1 MELLKHFISLLR
13 SHPPMLKKQNNTDEQ
28 PRKVDNDTEQEP
40 INKQIE
46 EDIESVVKEVEKEVS
61 SARRSWYQTVRW
73 GRVLL
78 TVDAILLAFFAL
90 LAWWVSLH
98 PILSI
103 DVAITRE
110 FQENQS
116 PWLRT
121 LMYTIS
127 YIGSTPWL
135 STVLVILVA
144 AIFWIGRL
152 RLEALII
159 LFVSATSAILNY
171 IIKIIVD
178 RPRPN
183 AQLVEI
189 LQHAGGASFPSGHVM
204 SYLAFWGLLFS
215 FAIIL
220 FKGNRWWRIALLI
233 VPTLFVVLVGPSRVY
248 LGDHWSSDVLGGY
261 IFGGVWLGICLW
273 FYLQLKNKG
282 VLVHKRHRGEPR
294 DPKEPP
300 SQNA

>member
-1 MELLKHFISLLR
+1 MSEKH
-13 SHPPMLKKQNNTDEQ
+13 SHIDEQ
-28 PRKVDNDTEQEP
+28 AQKSGKDTEQKP
-40 INKQIE
+40 INTQVRE
-46 EDIESVVKEVEKEVS
+46 GAESVVKEVEEEVAG
-61 SARRSWYQTVRW
+61 ARRSWYQTVHW

-78 TVDAILLAFFAL
+78 TVDAILLALFAL

-98 PILSI
+98 PILSV

-116 PWLRT
+116 PWVRT
-121 LMYTIS
+121 TMFAVS
-127 YIGSTPWL
+127 FIGSTPWL
-135 STVLVILVA
+135 STVLIIVTA
-144 AIFWIGRL
+144 AIFWIVRL

-171 IIKIIVD
+171 VIKIIVE

-183 AQLVEI
+183 AHLVDV
-189 LQHAGGASFPSGHVM
+189 LQQAGGASFPSGHVM
-204 SYLAFWGLLFS
+204 SYVAFWGLLFS

-233 VPTLFVVLVGPSRVY
+233 VPALFVVLVGPSRVY
-248 LGDHWSSDVLGGY
+248 LGDHWASDVLGGY

-273 FYLQLKNKG
+273 FYLRLKDKG
-282 VLVHKRHRGEPR
+282 ILVYRRRKKPM
-294 DPKEPP
+294 PL
-300 SQNA
+300 A

>member
-1 MELLKHFISLLR
+1 MPKKHNHI
-13 SHPPMLKKQNNTDEQ
+13 DEQ
-28 PRKVDNDTEQEP
+28 TQKSDNNPEHEP
-40 INKQIE
+40 LTKQVE
-46 EDIESVVKEVEKEVS
+46 EGAESLIKEVEEEVTG
-61 SARRSWYQTVRW
+61 ARRPWYQTVRW

-110 FQENQS
+110 FQENNA

-121 LMYTIS
+121 TMYAAS
-127 YIGSTPWL
+127 YIGNTPWL
-135 STVLVILVA
+135 STALIILAA

-152 RLEALII
+152 RLEALTI

-171 IIKIIVD
+171 VIKIIVE

-183 AQLVEI
+183 AHLVEI
-189 LQHAGGASFPSGHVM
+189 LQNAGGASFPSGHVM
-204 SYLAFWGLLFS
+204 SYVAFWGLLFS

-233 VPTLFVVLVGPSRVY
+233 VPALFVILVGPSRVY
-248 LGDHWSSDVLGGY
+248 LGDHWASDVLGGY

-273 FYLQLKNKG
+273 FYLKLKDKG
-282 VLVHKRHRGEPR
+282 VLAHKRRR
-294 DPKEPP
+294 KPKPL
-300 SQNA
+300 A

>member
-1 MELLKHFISLLR
+1 MRETHNDID
-13 SHPPMLKKQNNTDEQ
+13 QQ
-28 PRKVDNDTEQEP
+28 PQKAANDTKPVNQ
-40 INKQIE
+40 Q
-46 EDIESVVKEVEKEVS
+46 VKEGADSLAKEVQEEVAG
-61 SARRSWYQTVRW
+61 ARRSWYQTIRW

-78 TVDAILLAFFAL
+78 TVNVILLALFAL

-98 PILSI
+98 PVLNI

-116 PWLRT
+116 PWLST
-121 LMYTIS
+121 PMYAAS
-127 YIGSTPWL
+127 YIGSTPLL
-135 STVLVILVA
+135 STALIILA
-144 AIFWIGRL
+144 AVIFWIGRL
-152 RLEALII
+152 RLEALTI
-159 LFVSATSAILNY
+159 LFVSATSAIINY

-183 AQLVEI
+183 ASLVEI
-189 LQHAGGASFPSGHVM
+189 LQHASGASFPSGHVM

-233 VPTLFVVLVGPSRVY
+233 VPALFVVLVGPSRIY
-248 LGDHWSSDVLGGY
+248 LGDHWASDVLGGY
-261 IFGGVWLGICLW
+261 IFGGVWLSICLW
-273 FYLQLKNKG
+273 FYLQLKHKG
-282 VLVHKRHRGEPR
+282 VLVHKRRRGEPI

-300 SQNA
+300 SQNVPDPSISKT

>member
-1 MELLKHFISLLR
+1 
-13 SHPPMLKKQNNTDEQ
+13 MLKKQNNIDQQ
-28 PRKVDNDTEQEP
+28 PQKSDNDTEQKPVNAQVKEGA
-40 INKQIE
+40 
-46 EDIESVVKEVEKEVS
+46 ESLAKEVEEEVS
-61 SARRSWYQTVRW
+61 GARRSWYQTVRW

-78 TVDAILLAFFAL
+78 TIDAILLALFAL

-103 DVAITRE
+103 DVSITRE

-121 LMYTIS
+121 LMYASS
-127 YIGSTPWL
+127 YIGSAPWL
-135 STVLVILVA
+135 STALVILAA

-152 RLEALII
+152 RLEALTI

-171 IIKIIVD
+171 IIKIIVE

-233 VPTLFVVLVGPSRVY
+233 VPALFVILVGPSRVY
-248 LGDHWSSDVLGGY
+248 LGDHWASDVLGGY

-273 FYLQLKNKG
+273 FYLKLKDKG
-282 VLVHKRHRGEPR
+282 VLVRKRRPGEPS